1 MRKLHHF
8 GIPVTSPVAGETHND
23 ELHLFCTDVEASSNK
38 IEFLRFEADCPFP
51 KLVQTVPHIAYEV
64 ESMEEELK
72 SAKVIYGPFVPV
84 PGMTVAFIEEEGIP
98 IELDYFS

>member
-1 MRKLHHF
+1 
-8 GIPVTSPVAGETHND
+8 
-23 ELHLFCTDVEASSNK
+23 
-38 IEFLRFEADCPFP
+38 
-51 KLVQTVPHIAYEV
+51 
-64 ESMEEELK
+64 MEEELK